1 MKTLFIVLAIIFVLS
16 FLFFI
21 FYPLIKRSVLKRNFV
36 RSYGR
41 TIYQLANVH
50 DYYLINTLLLKAND
64 DSTIDIDHLLLA
76 DKFIFVIKDYYFN
89 GSLHGKDSDNSW
101 VYYFGKVSNPKKKI
115 IKNPLKENNERL
127 KKLSM
132 ITGLEKS
139 LLIPVVLV
147 NDDCDLVFEA
157 KDQIDNYVIKRD
169 QFKNLLAS
177 IENRDVA
184 PLKADQL
191 SYAVKD
197 IAELNLRKHK

>member
-1 MKTLFIVLAIIFVLS
+1 MKTVFIVLTIIFVLS

-41 TIYQLANVH
+41 SVYQIANYY

-76 DKFIFVIKDYYFN
+76 NKFIFVIKDYYFN
-89 GSLHGKDSDNSW
+89 GSLHGKDTDNSW
-101 VYYFGKVSNPKKKI
+101 VYYYGRVNRPNKRF
-115 IKNPLKENNERL
+115 IKNPLKENSERL
-127 KKLSM
+127 RKLSLV
-132 ITGLEKS
+132 TGLEQS
-139 LLIPVVLV
+139 LLIPVVLI
-147 NDDCDLVFEA
+147 NDDCDLSYES
-157 KDQIDNYVIKRD
+157 KNDSDNFVIKRKD
-169 QFKNLLAS
+169 FKNLVSS

-184 PLKADQL
+184 PLKEDQL

>member
-157 KDQIDNYVIKRD
+157 KDQIDNYVIKRN